1 MTAAFSGGTSL
12 STAWQLISRFS
23 EDIDFKVAVTAPS
36 KNAEINLRKRYRDE
50 VIRQLTG
57 AGFVLDGELMAR
69 NKSQFIHASFHY
81 GPIFPKAAA
90 LRPTLQVEMTFSG
103 TYLPPEP
110 RPVTSLVSRFLKRP
124 PEIGTLLCVA
134 PLETPADKLSALAW
148 RTAARDRTSPDD
160 DPTIIRHLHDL
171 AALEPKVE
179 DDEELRSLTRRLL
192 ALDAK
197 RAGVAGTDGLGL
209 LRFMLP
215 KMVGDQLWQR
225 EYEQFVDAVSF
236 GPDSERISYGQ
247 ALEACGRLVERA
259 SKP

>member
-23 EDIDFKVAVTAPS
+23 EDIDFKISVNAPS

-50 VIRQLTG
+50 VIQQLTG

-103 TYLPPEP
+103 TYLPPQS

-124 PEIGTLLCVA
+124 PEIAAL
-134 PLETPADKLSALAW
+134 LSALAW
-148 RTAARDRTSPDD
+148 RTAARDRTSPED
-160 DPTIIRHLHDL
+160 DPTFIRHLHDL

-179 DDEELRSLTRRLL
+179 DDAELRSLTRRLL

-197 RAGVAGTDGLGL
+197 RAGVAGTDGLDL

-215 KMVGDQLWQR
+215 KMVGDPLWQK
-225 EYEQFVDAVSF
+225 E
-236 GPDSERISYGQ
+236 
-247 ALEACGRLVERA
+247 
-259 SKP
+259 